1 MEREGG
7 FGLWMGWR
15 GGDGMGMGG
24 GKRTKGRWGEA
35 RMMYRLTRTCDEQEI
50 PSNTSILIRRR

>member
-1 MEREGG
+1 
-7 FGLWMGWR
+7 
-15 GGDGMGMGG
+15 MGMGG